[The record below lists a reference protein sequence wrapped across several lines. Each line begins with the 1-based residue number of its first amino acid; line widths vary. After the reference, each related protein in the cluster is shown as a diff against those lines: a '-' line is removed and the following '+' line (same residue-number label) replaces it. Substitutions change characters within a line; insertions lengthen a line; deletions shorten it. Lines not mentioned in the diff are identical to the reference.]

1 MPVDDRGHIKI
12 RSLIISGRVFIA
24 ELHHSASAIVAALVP
39 VHSESKSLAFHIY
52 GLTRLIVI
60 VQSCLS
66 YLYLDSSGLVL
77 DVEAPVEISGTVR
90 RRDLAGNHN
99 VILYD
104 LRLTELIH
112 SHKLGYRM
120 GRRHLDFL
128 IFARLRIFS
137 RKDRSELIAGS
148 DRHKGQHR
156 CSYLI

>member
-1 MPVDDRGHIKI
+1 MKKKVVM
-12 RSLIISGRVFIA
+12 LLTTVA
-24 ELHHSASAIVAALVP
+24 TCAALMMACGNTEAEAP
-39 VHSESKSLAFHIY
+39 VAEPAVEE
-52 GLTRLIVI
+52 GAE
-60 VQSCLS
+60 VQ
-66 YLYLDSSGLVL
+66 DDTAADVEAPAEDAA

-156 CSYLI
+156 CCYLI